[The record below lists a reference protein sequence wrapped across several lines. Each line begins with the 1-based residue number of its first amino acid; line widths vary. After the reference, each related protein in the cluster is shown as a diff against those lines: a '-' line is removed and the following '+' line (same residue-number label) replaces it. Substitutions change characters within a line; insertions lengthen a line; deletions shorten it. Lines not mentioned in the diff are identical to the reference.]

1 MESTCA
7 ARCGASLPHW
17 AQPGCPGRFALGKA
31 EPACLPTMGLAAL
44 RCCGATKAGR
54 PSCVSVCHVDAAGS
68 YGWVD
73 KTPWSVEEME
83 PLTLEGSRGLEETH
97 AAATGECLARGMR
110 LCTKTEL
117 VDGRQCC
124 GLGCNMDPKLVWTA
138 ETCPASACEAHCRA
152 YEGMR
157 VMRPANYDAMVC
169 YDGSLVSYD
178 A

>member
-97 AAATGECLARGMR
+97 AAATGEGRRAAAHAAGSTARPYTQGG
-110 LCTKTEL
+110 
-117 VDGRQCC
+117 D
-124 GLGCNMDPKLVWTA
+124 TA
-138 ETCPASACEAHCRA
+138 RPASAPGG
-152 YEGMR
+152 EG
-157 VMRPANYDAMVC
+157 
-169 YDGSLVSYD
+169 
-178 A
+178 